1 MKRSMNR
8 VFATLATALVLA
20 LPCAADELPGTA
32 ERKVVEI
39 KNLSG
44 DRLRRATELI
54 SNFLMPGGDARFD
67 AALGVVLLRGQPA
80 QVTAAEALLR
90 RFDVP
95 QADRQDAQVRFTL
108 YLVEASHETE
118 SGGPIPP
125 VISGAVEQMKKTFQY
140 KSYRLLDTIMLQTK
154 AGGSASLNGAVA
166 ADTAKDPR
174 PPGTYQLA
182 IDKPELTEHSAVT
195 VSNFRFSMR
204 LPQTVSAKGDVQ
216 FFDAGLM
223 TNLTIQKGQKL
234 VIGKLSSQEI
244 RNAIFL
250 IITADI
256 E

>member
-1 MKRSMNR
+1 
-8 VFATLATALVLA
+8 
-20 LPCAADELPGTA
+20 
-32 ERKVVEI
+32 
-39 KNLSG
+39 
-44 DRLRRATELI
+44 
-54 SNFLMPGGDARFD
+54 
-67 AALGVVLLRGQPA
+67 
-80 QVTAAEALLR
+80 VTAAEALLR

-95 QADRQDAQVRFTL
+95 ETRRQDAQLRFTL
-108 YLVEASHETE
+108 YLVEASHEAE
-118 SGGPIPP
+118 PGGPIPP
-125 VISGAVEQMKKTFQY
+125 VIASAVEQMKKTFQY

-166 ADTAKDPR
+166 ADTAKDFR

-182 IDKPELTEHSAVT
+182 IDKPEVLENGSAVT